1 MDKNIHGLKKRV
13 PVLVVQPLTV
23 SKLEFEGKQTD
34 FMSSSIKTV
43 FDLL

>member
-1 MDKNIHGLKKRV
+1 M
-13 PVLVVQPLTV
+13 PVLDVQPLTV

-34 FMSSSIKTV
+34 FVSSSKIKTV